1 MTDERSNDDTENAPE
16 DGMRQVPTDP
26 PEVVPAISSEQMG
39 VAAGLGLSGFAQQNP
54 EGGFVGDE
62 EEAWTKDDPDQ
73 VPDSSEEQGTR

>member
-1 MTDERSNDDTENAPE
+1 MNDDTEAAPE
-16 DGMRQVPTDP
+16 DGMRQIPTDP

-62 EEAWTKDDPDQ
+62 DEAWTKEDPDS
-73 VPDSSEEQGTR
+73 VTDPTSDGTTR